1 MGTMESAQTLAPPLC
16 AYIAKPI
23 AATARPI
30 IHQYSAWM
38 VHGHWQCKSASQL
51 GFQPCLHL
59 GAICLCLRALRT
71 CGGRATPSVNK
82 PREWGCCGGPLPSLW
97 GCVGYGVLVV
107 DLGSVAHTPG
117 REYHSPVPHTGYL
130 GLFLCIQPQSSPQ
143 VCPLKPEFQHPATP
157 PSRPLTPALCPHIL
171 ADTCPR
177 LSNASR

>member
-1 MGTMESAQTLAPPLC
+1 MA
-16 AYIAKPI
+16 
-23 AATARPI
+23 
-30 IHQYSAWM
+30 
-38 VHGHWQCKSASQL
+38 HGHWQCKSASQL

-117 REYHSPVPHTGYL
+117 REYHSPVPH
-130 GLFLCIQPQSSPQ
+130 SPQ
-143 VCPLKPEFQHPATP
+143 PSLHPHCQAPLLAMVSLPPCLTRGSGSCFLINHLTFAPADPLSTSDP
-157 PSRPLTPALCPHIL
+157 GSQLPGSPKRPLIWSRPPTDP
-171 ADTCPR
+171 
-177 LSNASR
+177 

>member
-1 MGTMESAQTLAPPLC
+1 MA
-16 AYIAKPI
+16 
-23 AATARPI
+23 
-30 IHQYSAWM
+30 
-38 VHGHWQCKSASQL
+38 HGHWQCKSASQL

-157 PSRPLTPALCPHIL
+157 ASRPLTPALHPHTL

-177 LSNASR
+177 LIKAAR

>member
-38 VHGHWQCKSASQL
+38 AHGHWQCKSASQL

-82 PREWGCCGGPLPSLW
+82 PREWGCCGGPSPPF
-97 GCVGYGVLVV
+97 GGVLTVGFWWWNWALLHTLPV
-107 DLGSVAHTPG
+107 GSTTLLYHTLATLGCFCAPNPSPLPRSV
-117 REYHSPVPHTGYL
+117 L
-130 GLFLCIQPQSSPQ
+130 
-143 VCPLKPEFQHPATP
+143 
-157 PSRPLTPALCPHIL
+157 
-171 ADTCPR
+171 
-177 LSNASR
+177 